1 MKIKSSHST
10 RSQSAGGRTKSAVKR
25 KSLKRPASKKLGA
38 KKVARKAVASA
49 AQSHVIERGTA
60 TRAGYMTNLAHS
72 RPPAPS
78 SSKGAEFKL
87 ISLRPKRDT
96 FETFGE
102 LPSVEREAAIRAGLP
117 ASFLDEAIAKLD
129 VTRADLLTGVGISSS
144 TAARVKQHR
153 KRFSLEDSERLARLA
168 RLWREALIV
177 YESEQGTKDWLTSP
191 IPSAGGAPLSMLA
204 TQEGFERA
212 QRSIMQLAYGVFA

>member
-1 MKIKSSHST
+1 MTIKSSHST
-10 RSQSAGGRTKSAVKR
+10 RSQSAGRTKPAVKR
-25 KSLKRPASKKLGA
+25 KPLKRPASKKLGA
-38 KKVARKAVASA
+38 KKVARKAMASA
-49 AQSHVIERGTA
+49 AHSHVIERSTA
-60 TRAGYMTNLAHS
+60 TRLGYTTGLAHS
-72 RPPAPS
+72 RALAPS

-87 ISLRPKRDT
+87 MSMRPKRNT

-102 LPSVEREAAIRAGLP
+102 LPSAEREAAIRAGLP
-117 ASFLDEAIAKLD
+117 ASFLDEAIAKLG

-153 KRFSLEDSERLARLA
+153 KRFSLQDSERLARLA

-191 IPSAGGAPLSMLA
+191 IPSAGGAPLAMLA